1 MFNLKIIE
9 LPVKM
14 NYHRITIENEKWG
27 RVYHPGADLD
37 RSLFVTVYGPVGTIP
52 GELPCIV
59 PHMYQTV
66 HMHTLAHNYLY
77 S

>member
-1 MFNLKIIE
+1 MRK
-9 LPVKM
+9 
-14 NYHRITIENEKWG
+14 RA
-27 RVYHPGADLD
+27 YHPGADLD
-37 RSLFVTVYGPVGTIP
+37 RILFVTVYGPVGTIP